1 MARSILESMQ
11 RVLLVLLVL
20 ALAPAARSHDLAQ
33 GGLQLENQGG
43 LISVDWKDAAL
54 TDALRLVARVGGVNL
69 VLDPSAAG
77 KTVTLALHDVPWEQ
91 ALVLICQTNGF
102 GAELDGNVLRVA
114 PVSKLVH
121 ERDQL
126 VQLRE
131 AQALSAPLATVAF
144 PLSWTSAAAAEA
156 IVRKQLSPRGST
168 MIDRRTNTLFV
179 TDVLGSQALQGAFDP
194 ATTLAQGARFSTS
207 ELSVGLSGPVTSPI
221 VAIRPADATPGP
233 PAPGQRVFLPVGHR
247 IELPGAPGLQVGLE
261 RDGSRLVLVARSGR
275 LGAQVPGEDGQA
287 LELEL
292 ASGSRVMLVA
302 DSSGL

>member
-1 MARSILESMQ
+1 MQ
-11 RVLLVLLVL
+11 RLLLALLVL

-33 GGLQLENQGG
+33 GSLQLENRGG
-43 LISVDWKDAAL
+43 LISVDWKDATL

-114 PVSKLVH
+114 PVSKLVQ

-168 MIDRRTNTLFV
+168 MVDRRTNTLFV

-194 ATTLAQGARFSTS
+194 ATTLTPGSAFATPG

-221 VAIRPADATPGP
+221 VAIRPAGAPATATGP
-233 PAPGQRVFLPVGHR
+233 AQRVFLPVGHR

-275 LGAQVPGEDGQA
+275 LGAQVPGEGGQA